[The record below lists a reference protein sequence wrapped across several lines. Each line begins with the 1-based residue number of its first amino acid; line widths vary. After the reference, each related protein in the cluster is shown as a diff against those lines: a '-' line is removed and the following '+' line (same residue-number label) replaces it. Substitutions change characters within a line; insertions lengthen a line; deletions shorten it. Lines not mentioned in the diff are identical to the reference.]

1 MFNQAV
7 ICYTKAAADRASAA
21 HNFFG
26 HDFQTGTQNLFTADS
41 RGAARRNAD
50 QNLLPLI
57 STDTTDECG
66 LTNSFA
72 AWQEFDG

>member
-57 STDTTDECG
+57 STDTTDLNAFGKFLRG
-66 LTNSFA
+66 LA
-72 AWQEFDG
+72 RIGW